1 MKGFSQRNVFLGIL
15 SCLLSFA
22 VYGEG
27 FRGQITSRGYTQ
39 YSDVKYGAH
48 RSQAFDVYTRD
59 DISNAPV
66 IFMVHGGAW
75 SKGDKSAESVVLNK
89 VQRWVAAGFVFVSVN
104 YRLVPEVTP
113 LEQLKDLQQAL
124 VTAQN
129 SMRQFGGSPDDF
141 LLMGHSAGAHLVAL
155 LSSTQAEVIKKGGN
169 SWLGSIL
176 LDSAALNVPEIMR
189 SKHYGFYDKAFGSN
203 PEFWLQVSPY
213 HQIKSDL
220 NSVLL
225 ICSNGRSKA
234 CEQAD
239 RYAEKAR
246 SYGVSASVLKSPYS
260 HKDINVQLGLVND
273 YTGRVEQFMSSL
285 GVQVQIVLMQVK
297 TDAGNSS
304 GTRVGPIRHLIQRIN
319 DKSAD

>member
-1 MKGFSQRNVFLGIL
+1 MEGFSQRRVLLGFLGF
-15 SCLLSFA
+15 LLSFS

-27 FRGQITSRGYTQ
+27 YQSRLASKGVTLYP
-39 YSDVKYGAH
+39 DVKYGAH
-48 RSQAFDVYTRD
+48 PLQAFDIYARD
-59 DISNAPV
+59 GISNAPV

-75 SKGDKSAESVVLNK
+75 SKGDKSAESVVRNK

-113 LEQLKDLQQAL
+113 LEQLQDLQQAI
-124 VTAQN
+124 VSAQK
-129 SMRQFGGSPDDF
+129 SIRKFGGSSDDF

-155 LSSTQAEVIKKGGN
+155 LSSTQAEVIHKGGN
-169 SWLGSIL
+169 SWLGSIF

-220 NSVLL
+220 NPVLL
-225 ICSNGRSKA
+225 ICSNRRLKA

-239 RYAEKAR
+239 RYADKAR
-246 SYGVSASVLKSPYS
+246 SYGISASVLKSPYS
-260 HKDINVQLGLVND
+260 HKDINVKLGLAND
-273 YTGRVEQFMSSL
+273 YTWRVEQFMSRL
-285 GVQVQIVLMQVK
+285 GGQVQDVLIRVK
-297 TDAGNSS
+297 ADMGKDDGAG
-304 GTRVGPIRHLIQRIN
+304 VGPFRRLIQKVKAKRT
-319 DKSAD
+319 D